1 MTDIDLGPVRMR
13 VSIEFASTTQT
24 DPDMIRILAEIS
36 KNYEGFVAASML
48 LQLKQLVE
56 EFERKKQGDTPS
68 T

>member
-13 VSIEFASTTQT
+13 VSIEFAPTTQT

-36 KNYEGFVAASML
+36 KNYEGFVVASML